1 MDGVLIVSA
10 PLRRLCVTF
19 HLGAGDDHAVVDEG
33 HGGRLASLVAHDK
46 ERLVGPADDPF
57 GWGCYPMA
65 PWAGRVADARVA
77 GTDIEL
83 EANYGRHT
91 MHGAVYD
98 QPWTVDHATDHRIA
112 LHCDLPRRRW
122 PLGGRAEQVIELHP
136 GQLRLTLR
144 VRAAHEAMPV
154 ALGWHPWFARAAD
167 GDMQVRVDSDFVL
180 ATTDDLIPTGDL
192 APVRG
197 DVDLRSGPRLG
208 DRRLDHCYVGVRG
221 HVDVGWPDL
230 MLRIDLPAG
239 SDTVVVHSPERGVCI
254 EPQTAWTDPFAR
266 PDRSGVT
273 TVAPGETLEAITTW
287 TWSAV

>member
-1 MDGVLIVSA
+1 MTWVEQPQRDSSCHGAHAGVVGVQVIAAVIARKQTFLVSG
-10 PLRRLCVTF
+10 VTQ
-19 HLGAGDDHAVVDEG
+19 GGVEVDHAVVRPARADPGVDGLAG
-33 HGGRLASLVAHDK
+33 HLVLLAVEA
-46 ERLVGPADDPF
+46 ER
-57 GWGCYPMA
+57 
-65 PWAGRVADARVA
+65 
-77 GTDIEL
+77 
-83 EANYGRHT
+83 
-91 MHGAVYD
+91 
-98 QPWTVDHATDHRIA
+98 TVDHATDHRIA

-239 SDTVVVHSPERGVCI
+239 SDTVVVHSPSEVCVSSR
-254 EPQTAWTDPFAR
+254 R
-266 PDRSGVT
+266 PPGPIRSLDRTGQ
-273 TVAPGETLEAITTW
+273 A
-287 TWSAV
+287 